1 MPDRRKYKSS
11 SGAGWRA
18 ELVATFLFGFS
29 LATVLWLALWLIQL
43 RPARAAAFREKE
55 GALRAKEAALQN
67 CVAAADQCGRLKD
80 SLQAGNKQLD
90 AKVKEALLGWGRCIH
105 NKDVPEP
112 QEKAKPRT
120 P

>member
-1 MPDRRKYKSS
+1 MPDRMKYKSS

-18 ELVATFLFGFS
+18 ELVATFIFGFS
-29 LATVLWLALWLIQL
+29 LATILWLALWLIQL
-43 RPARAAAFREKE
+43 RPARAAAFQEKE
-55 GALRAKEAALQN
+55 AALRAKEAALQN

-90 AKVKEALLGWGRCIH
+90 AKLKEALLGWGRCIH